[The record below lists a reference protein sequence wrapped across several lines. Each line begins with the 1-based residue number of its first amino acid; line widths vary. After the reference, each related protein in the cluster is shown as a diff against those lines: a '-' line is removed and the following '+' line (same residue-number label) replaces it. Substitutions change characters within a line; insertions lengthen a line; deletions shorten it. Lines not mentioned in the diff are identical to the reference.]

1 MSVEVVRI
9 AEDDVEKLRAIR
21 LEALNAHPEA
31 FSADPDYEGARP
43 IELWREAIAKRAW
56 FAAVEGGE
64 WLGIAA
70 FSRETY
76 SKKIAHMGSL
86 GAMYVRAKAR
96 GKGVG
101 DALIEAVLEE
111 AAKEVEQITLTVNAE
126 NKPAIGLYERH
137 GFRAYGR
144 SPRSLKTGGKYYDEI
159 AMSRAV
165 SPAD

>member
-1 MSVEVVRI
+1 VSVEVVRI
-9 AEDDVEKLRAIR
+9 AVDDVEKLRAIR

-31 FSADPDYEGARP
+31 FSADPDFEGGRP

-56 FAAVEGGE
+56 FAAIEGGE

-76 SKKIAHMGSL
+76 SKKIAHLGSL
-86 GAMYVRAKAR
+86 GAMYVRANAR

-101 DALIEAVLEE
+101 DALIEAILEE
-111 AAKEVEQITLTVNAE
+111 AAKDVEQITLTVNAE
-126 NKPAIGLYERH
+126 NKPAIALYERH
-137 GFRAYGR
+137 GFRAYGKA
-144 SPRSLKTGGKYYDEI
+144 PRSLKTGGKYYDEI